1 MKLVDSTISDVLD
14 ITASDAPAPGGGSIA
29 ALTGALG
36 AALVGMVASITVGRK
51 MYADHEQLMTDSI
64 DKAEK
69 LRLRLSDIIDRDAE
83 AFKSVSAVF
92 AMPKETD
99 EEKNKRS
106 AAMQTALK
114 SCVMTPIEIM
124 ECALCAI
131 ELAYEMQ
138 GKFNS
143 NAASD
148 LGVAVLSLKA
158 AVKGAWLNVL
168 INLSGI
174 KDTAFVA
181 EYKKRGETILEKALP
196 PADDIYND
204 VLHSLLL

>member
-1 MKLVDSTISDVLD
+1 
-14 ITASDAPAPGGGSIA
+14 
-29 ALTGALG
+29 
-36 AALVGMVASITVGRK
+36 
-51 MYADHEQLMTDSI
+51 
-64 DKAEK
+64 
-69 LRLRLSDIIDRDAE
+69 
-83 AFKSVSAVF
+83 
-92 AMPKETD
+92 
-99 EEKNKRS
+99 
-106 AAMQTALK
+106 
-114 SCVMTPIEIM
+114 
-124 ECALCAI
+124 
-131 ELAYEMQ
+131 MQ

>member
-1 MKLVDSTISDVLD
+1 MKLIDSAISDVLE

-36 AALVGMVASITVGRK
+36 AALVGMVASLTIGRK
-51 MYADHEQLMTDSI
+51 MYADHEQLMIDSAK
-64 DKAEK
+64 KAEE
-69 LRLRLSDIIDRDAE
+69 LRLQLADIIDRDAE

-99 EEKNKRS
+99 EEKNKRG

-114 SCVMTPIEIM
+114 SCVMTPIDIM
-124 ECALCAI
+124 ECAFGAI
-131 ELAYEMQ
+131 EIASEMQ

-158 AVKGAWLNVL
+158 AIKGAWLNVL

-174 KDTAFVA
+174 KETAFVT
-181 EYKKRGETILEKALP
+181 EYKKRGEAILEKALP
-196 PADDIYND
+196 PVDDIYND
-204 VLHSLLL
+204 VFQSLI